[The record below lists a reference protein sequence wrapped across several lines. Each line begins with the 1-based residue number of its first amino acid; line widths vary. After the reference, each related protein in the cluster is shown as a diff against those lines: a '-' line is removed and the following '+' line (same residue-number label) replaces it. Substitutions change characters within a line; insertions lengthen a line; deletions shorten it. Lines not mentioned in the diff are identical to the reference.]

1 MPKTE
6 TPGFDEIAANPAR
19 AADLAPEQRQQL
31 ILECA
36 VVLAKRAAVLAA
48 LAAAPIEEAS
58 ADHDRLIDAAAAAQM
73 LGIARDT
80 LRKKQVPFRVK
91 AVGRA
96 TRYSLAGIERHMR
109 TRQRR

>member
-1 MPKTE
+1 MPKTV

-19 AADLAPEQRQQL
+19 TADLAPEQRQQL

-36 VVLAKRAAVLAA
+36 VVLAKGAAVLAA
-48 LAAAPIEEAS
+48 GAAVPLEESSGAS
-58 ADHDRLIDAAAAAQM
+58 DRLIDAAAAAQI
-73 LGIARDT
+73 LGIAVAT

-96 TRYSLAGIERHMR
+96 TRYS
-109 TRQRR
+109 